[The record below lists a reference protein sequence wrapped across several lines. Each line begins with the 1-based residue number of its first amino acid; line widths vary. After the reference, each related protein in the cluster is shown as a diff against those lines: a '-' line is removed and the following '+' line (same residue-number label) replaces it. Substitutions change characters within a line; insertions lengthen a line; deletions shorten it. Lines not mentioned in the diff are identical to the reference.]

1 MGAGPFPV
9 VTAVVQ
15 LLASINDRLG
25 GGPGEEV
32 ELPANWLNDVLDVW
46 VEKRKAEREHAQ
58 ELQREAMKRG
68 HR

>member
-9 VTAVVQ
+9 VTAVIQ

-25 GGPGEEV
+25 GGAGEDV

-46 VEKRKAEREHAQ
+46 AEKRKQERDQ
-58 ELQREAMKRG
+58 VIELQREALKR
-68 HR
+68 R